1 MVLLTQFTSLGSGSD
16 RAGSGAEVSIHLL
29 KTDVLGRA
37 RMSRGIAK
45 PSLMPFNPE
54 VLQDKHSRFFNMAL
68 KSKTLPHEIQKRK
81 CARGNF

>member
-1 MVLLTQFTSLGSGSD
+1 MTTTNHSD
-16 RAGSGAEVSIHLL
+16 RAGSGAKDSIHLL

-37 RMSRGIAK
+37 RMSRRIAK
-45 PSLMPFNPE
+45 PSSMPFNPE
-54 VLQDKHSRFFNMAL
+54 VLQDKHSRFNMAL